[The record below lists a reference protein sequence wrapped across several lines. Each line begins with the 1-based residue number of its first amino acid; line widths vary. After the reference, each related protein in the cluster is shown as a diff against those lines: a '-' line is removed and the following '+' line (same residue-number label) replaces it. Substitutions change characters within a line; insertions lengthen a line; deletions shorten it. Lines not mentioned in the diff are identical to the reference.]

1 MSFLG
6 RCNHFSSQ
14 LCYQSLP
21 GCHVSFL
28 ESTKALK
35 DDRVRRESWFFKAP
49 TKEGFTLGIR
59 RIHPAH
65 KKNHD
70 QRFFTWNVFF
80 FFWVLVVE
88 DSDFYT
94 FARVLV
100 KSWTWERNWS
110 RGAPEKKGY
119 NGRSGKKKWR
129 HGKEWSFLNF
139 FFHPLFFKDVFFFC
153 AFLLEVLV
161 DGLVGWFFWK
171 SLDENFTTMGFLI
184 PKESEKNHVALVN
197 RALAFVL

>member
-80 FFWVLVVE
+80 FFLSLGGWRLRFLYICQGFGKVVDLGAE
-88 DSDFYT
+88 
-94 FARVLV
+94 L
-100 KSWTWERNWS
+100 KSWCPR
-110 RGAPEKKGY
+110 KKGY